1 MSNNKRPTAAVIIIG
16 DEILSGRTQDINAHF
31 IAARLHQRGIELK
44 RVITIPDEM
53 DTIIKTVNEYRASYD
68 VVFSCGGIGAT
79 PDDLTREAMARAFG
93 TTLAR
98 NKDAEAMLNGY
109 YGERINDLRLMM
121 ADLPE
126 GCELIDN
133 ELSGAPGFILENVY
147 VFPGVP
153 KLMRKMFDVI
163 EPRLPE
169 GSIVTE
175 EYLSPIGETL
185 FADLMEAAQ
194 NKYPNV
200 KIGSYPEL
208 DEATGKWRCKLT
220 FTSSTKEEI
229 APCRD
234 QLLSAIQDRANPI
247 PG

>member
-1 MSNNKRPTAAVIIIG
+1 MSKTYTAAVIIVG
-16 DEILSGRTQDINAHF
+16 DEILSGRTQDINANF
-31 IAARLHQRGIELK
+31 IAARLHQRGVHLK

-53 DTIIKTVNEYRASYD
+53 DTIVGTVNEYRKTYD

-79 PDDLTREAMARAFG
+79 PDDLTREAMAIAFG
-93 TTLAR
+93 TTLTR
-98 NKDAEAMLNGY
+98 NKEAEAMLNGY

-121 ADLPE
+121 ADLPK
-126 GCELIDN
+126 GCRLILN
-133 ELSGAPGFILENVY
+133 ELSGAPGFVLENVY

-163 EPRLPE
+163 EPELPS
-169 GSIVTE
+169 GSIVTL

-185 FADLMEAAQ
+185 FADLMDAAQ
-194 NKYPNV
+194 NKYPDV

-208 DEATGKWRCKLT
+208 DEATNKWRCKLT
-220 FTSSTKEEI
+220 FTSSSEEAI

-234 QLLSAIQDRANPI
+234 QLLSAIQERAKRA
-247 PG
+247 

>member
-1 MSNNKRPTAAVIIIG
+1 
-16 DEILSGRTQDINAHF
+16 
-31 IAARLHQRGIELK
+31 
-44 RVITIPDEM
+44 
-53 DTIIKTVNEYRASYD
+53 
-68 VVFSCGGIGAT
+68 
-79 PDDLTREAMARAFG
+79 MARAFG
-93 TTLAR
+93 TTLTR